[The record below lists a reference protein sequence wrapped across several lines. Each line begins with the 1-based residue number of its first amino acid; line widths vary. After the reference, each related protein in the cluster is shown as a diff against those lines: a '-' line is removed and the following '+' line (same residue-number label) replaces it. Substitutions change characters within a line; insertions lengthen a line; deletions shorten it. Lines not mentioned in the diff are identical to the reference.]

1 MQAANPPV
9 RYVEAFNLTTL
20 GLSAELFKPGVLGF
34 ESEKYVSI
42 SEQGVSIFE
51 FSKKL
56 SSSTSGK
63 ALSLIESL

>member
-9 RYVEAFNLTTL
+9 RFAEAFNLTTL

-42 SEQGVSIFE
+42 SEQGVRIDS
-51 FSKKL
+51 
-56 SSSTSGK
+56 
-63 ALSLIESL
+63 

>member
-20 GLSAELFKPGVLGF
+20 GLSADLFKPGVLGF
-34 ESEKYVSI
+34 ESEKYISI
-42 SEQGVSIFE
+42 SEQQVSILN

-56 SSSTSGK
+56 SSLTLVK
-63 ALSLIESL
+63 ASSLKENP